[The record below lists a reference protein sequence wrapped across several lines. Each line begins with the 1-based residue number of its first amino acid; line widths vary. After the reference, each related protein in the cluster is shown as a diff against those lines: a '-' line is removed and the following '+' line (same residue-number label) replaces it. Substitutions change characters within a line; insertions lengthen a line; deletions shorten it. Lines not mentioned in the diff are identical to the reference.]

1 MRLRTLVAANILLLG
16 LAGTPAP
23 GQTPLGPSVEV
34 VGEGTAVSVRVN
46 GLVVMRLRGPGGP
59 ARAQVVAQ
67 RLRSLPPGASSVEV
81 VPGKDAADLW
91 VTGRRVVSVDREQA
105 RANRTSPSLLAARWA
120 ARLQAALS
128 VRRLRVTTSS
138 LVLPVGGTGWVE
150 VETVPPGQPELGPYD
165 ARLVDVRWEGPQRL
179 RVRGRAVGTA
189 RVPLLYGT
197 SRREVV
203 VSVRPLSGRLPDR
216 VEVVVTGDPAPAD
229 VVREAVVQ
237 ALHGRA
243 RIERGASLEVG
254 QAELPAVG
262 RGEVW
267 TGEVP
272 ARIRSPFAL
281 PVEGAVPVVV
291 RNEPLELQ
299 PPARLLLSNNPE
311 RIATDGV
318 LFREVVHSGES
329 VRMLYHHS
337 NGAARDKVITV
348 WLRNPSPRPAR
359 VHLLLAAPNAWHDT
373 MGVGHAAARRFLE
386 LASRGAGY
394 VLDLP
399 PRGEHRFTTQ
409 RTPPEH
415 VVSGLLQVQ
424 VLEGGPL
431 EVSVSVRTVYVLD
444 RAVQWELGPEEKAH
458 PRGVFGPPLVEGEA
472 RLLVGSDWEAEV
484 GRSRQLRD
492 LRTGVVLEGD
502 YGVTY
507 RLRLQLEN
515 PTDRAAEVELL
526 VVAASGPAYA
536 TFLVDGQ
543 LVDLKFL
550 ATGRTGTVYAATL
563 APREV
568 RTVELVTMPEAASW
582 YPVRLRWR
590 SR

>member
-1 MRLRTLVAANILLLG
+1 MVLG
-16 LAGTPAP
+16 LVGAQAA
-23 GQTPLGPSVEV
+23 GQTPMGPSVEV
-34 VGEGTAVSVRVN
+34 AGEGPVVSVRVN
-46 GLVVMRLRGPGGP
+46 GLVVLRLRGPE
-59 ARAQVVAQ
+59 ASTQAQVVAR
-67 RLRSLPPGASSVEV
+67 RLRSLPAGANSVEV
-81 VPGKDAADLW
+81 VPGKDGAEVRVA
-91 VTGRRVVSVDREQA
+91 GRRVVTVDRGQA
-105 RANRTSPSLLAARWA
+105 RANQTSTSLLAAQWA

-128 VRRLRVTTSS
+128 VRRLRVTASS
-138 LVLPVGGTGWVE
+138 LVLPVGGTGWVD
-150 VETVPPGQPELGPYD
+150 VQTLPPGRPELGPYD
-165 ARLVDVRWEGPQRL
+165 ARVVDLRWEGPQRL
-179 RVRGRAVGTA
+179 RVRGRAVGSA
-189 RVPLLYGT
+189 RVALLYGT

-216 VEVVVTGDPAPAD
+216 VEVAVTGDPAPAD
-229 VVREAVVQ
+229 VVREAVLQ
-237 ALHGRA
+237 ALHGRT
-243 RIERGASLEVG
+243 RTEPGAFLEVG
-254 QAELPAVG
+254 QVVLPAVG

-281 PVEGAVPVVV
+281 PVEGVVPVLV
-291 RNEPLELQ
+291 RNQALELQ

-318 LFREVVHSGES
+318 LFREVVQRGES

-337 NGAARDKVITV
+337 NGAARDKVVTV
-348 WLRNPSPRPAR
+348 WLRNPWPRPAR
-359 VHLLLAAPNAWHDT
+359 VHLLLAAPRAWHDT

-386 LASRGAGY
+386 LTSRGAGY
-394 VLDLP
+394 VLELP
-399 PRGEHRFTTQ
+399 PRGEHRFTAQ

-424 VLEGGPL
+424 VLEGGAL

-444 RAVQWELGPEEKAH
+444 RAVQWEVGREEKAH
-458 PRGVFGPPLVEGEA
+458 PRGVFGPPLVEWEA
-472 RLLVGSDWEAEV
+472 RLLVGSEWEAEL

-492 LRTGVVLEGD
+492 LRTGTLLDGD

-515 PTDRAAEVELL
+515 PTDRAAEVELVL
-526 VVAASGPAYA
+526 VAASGPAYA
-536 TFLVDGQ
+536 TFLVDGR
-543 LVDLKFL
+543 LVDLRFL
-550 ATGRTGTVYAATL
+550 ATGRTATVYSATL
-563 APREV
+563 APREA
-568 RTVELVTMPEAASW
+568 RGVELVTMPEAASW